1 MIKVAVAGC
10 AGRMGR
16 TVCDAVRAANPD
28 IQQFECS
35 VFNGVYVTR
44 DVDQQYLDYLDSLRN
59 DDAKAVQLQ
68 NEVENLEMHNE
79 G

>member
-1 MIKVAVAGC
+1 MLGVQRRI
-10 AGRMGR
+10 
-16 TVCDAVRAANPD
+16 CDP
-28 IQQFECS
+28 
-35 VFNGVYVTR
+35 

>member
-1 MIKVAVAGC
+1 MLGVQRRI
-10 AGRMGR
+10 
-16 TVCDAVRAANPD
+16 CD
-28 IQQFECS
+28 Q
-35 VFNGVYVTR
+35 

>member
-1 MIKVAVAGC
+1 ML
-10 AGRMGR
+10 
-16 TVCDAVRAANPD
+16 
-28 IQQFECS
+28 S
-35 VFNGVYVTR
+35 VQRRIRHR